1 VSSESVK
8 ERWLRTEAC
17 EARYSQAGDPA
28 ALREA
33 LGIMDELLQEASPDA
48 VRFRQLTRTKVGGL
62 RMRLYRACGD
72 LADLDRARDLFQ
84 ETVDRAEGTEEEP
97 AGYLNNLGVCLR
109 ECYES
114 RGDAA
119 DLRRSLEVLERA
131 LRSASADFPK
141 ISELLGN
148 LGVTRRDLHK
158 VEGDPFHLMEAVRL
172 LEEAVAKS
180 PAGSPDLPV
189 HLTNLGLARL
199 DLYDRMG
206 ARAALGAALQA
217 LEKSVAM
224 TPPGSPQA
232 AIRRNNLGMALG
244 RSYARTGDLQE
255 LAAAAEHFGAAVLG
269 LPKNAP
275 ARPRYLDNF
284 GTAAIELS
292 QRTGDRTLIDFA
304 IRSYLEALKTAPEES
319 PEMPRLLSGA
329 AQGLSR
335 KHEVTGDP
343 RALEHAISL
352 FREAL
357 RRSSPEAPERSRL
370 LANLAACLE
379 WRFASTRASGDLDEA
394 VHLQREGLALL
405 SAHSPDRPRHLHNL
419 AVSLQQ
425 RFQLGGGPEEREEAV
440 ALFRSTSTEGL
451 ETYPEVALGSARAWG
466 DWASQLGD
474 WRQAAEAYG
483 CARRAIDRLLE
494 AQLVRPARESWL
506 RDAQTL
512 PSREAFARLQIGDLA
527 GGVLALE
534 EGSAR
539 LLAESLNRQGAALRA
554 LAVSRPGLLSAY
566 REVVEKVS
574 AIERGWVLE
583 ARRPSDLELAARL
596 RAARAEMAAVVS
608 EIRQVAG
615 FEGLLAAPT
624 LARVRQAVEPSEADV
639 PQALVYLAA
648 SPAGALAL
656 IVTSE
661 GLDGLELRLT
671 GKELARLFEGR
682 GGEGGGYLDGLLGL
696 DPEER
701 RRWLDEGLAWAL
713 PVLGE
718 RVIGPVASRLR
729 RLGIERVAL
738 LPAGLLA
745 LLPLHSAGTP
755 PLVETWAV
763 SYAPNAASLAAARA
777 ELRVRHT
784 GVPRLVGVGNPLPHP
799 QPLEGAR
806 SELEA
811 VSSLF
816 EPEGRWPLY
825 EEAATRSALLE
836 RLPCGSH
843 LHFACHGRFDASAP
857 LASRLELA
865 GGETLTLEELLRG
878 PVRLEGVRLAV
889 LSACQTAVR
898 DMRSLPD
905 ELIGLPAGFL
915 EAGVPGVV
923 GTLWPVDDIATTLLM
938 VRFYLLLLRGDPDA
952 GSGPLAPAQA
962 LRRAQLWLRDLT
974 AGGLANQLAPPAE
987 LADLLGPAVS
997 IGIETLCMLREDPEE
1012 KLFTPRDWGAFV
1024 FFGA

>member
-1 VSSESVK
+1 MK
-8 ERWLRTEAC
+8 ERWLRAEAC
-17 EARYSQAGDPA
+17 EARYFQAGDPA

-33 LGIMDELLQEASPDA
+33 LGILDGLLEEASPDA
-48 VRFRQLTRTKVGGL
+48 VRFRQLTRTKMGSL
-62 RMRLYRACGD
+62 RMQLYRACGD

-84 ETVDRAEGTEEEP
+84 ETVDRAEGTEGEP
-97 AGYLNNLGVCLR
+97 TGYLNNLGVCLR
-109 ECYES
+109 QCYES
-114 RGDAA
+114 RGDTA

-131 LRSASADFPK
+131 LRSASADFPG
-141 ISELLGN
+141 IAGLLGN
-148 LGVTRRDLHK
+148 LGVTRKDLHQ
-158 VEGDPFHLMEAVRL
+158 VEGDPFHLGEAVRL
-172 LEEAVAKS
+172 LEEAVARS
-180 PAGSPDLPV
+180 PADSPDLPV

-199 DLYDRMG
+199 DLYDRTG
-206 ARAALGAALQA
+206 ARATLDAALQA

-224 TPPGSPQA
+224 TPSVSPQT
-232 AIRRNNLGMALG
+232 AIRRSNLGMALG
-244 RSYARTGDLQE
+244 RRYARTGDLQE
-255 LAAAAEHFGAAVLG
+255 LAAAVEHFGAAVLG
-269 LPKNAP
+269 IPENAP
-275 ARPRYLDNF
+275 ARPRYLDNL

-292 QRTGDRTLIDFA
+292 KRTGDRGLIGFA
-304 IRSYLEALKTAPEES
+304 IRSFLEALETAPEES
-319 PEMPRLLSGA
+319 PEIPRFLSGA
-329 AQGLSR
+329 ALGLTR
-335 KHEVTGDP
+335 QYEVTGDP

-352 FREAL
+352 FQEAL
-357 RRSSPEAPERSRL
+357 RRSPPDAPERSRL

-379 WRFASTRASGDLDEA
+379 WHFASTRDSGDLDEA
-394 VHLQREGLALL
+394 VRLQREGLALL
-405 SAHSPDRPRHLHNL
+405 PAHSPNLPWHFHNL

-425 RFQLGGGPEEREEAV
+425 RFQLGGRPEDREEAL
-440 ALFRSTSTEGL
+440 ALFRRTATDGL

-466 DWASQLGD
+466 DWASQRGD
-474 WRQAAEAYG
+474 WRQASEAYG

-506 RDAQTL
+506 SDAQAL

-539 LLAESLNRQGAALRA
+539 LLAESLNRQGAALRS
-554 LAVSRPGLLSAY
+554 LEVSRPDILSAY
-566 REVVEKVS
+566 REAVEKVS
-574 AIERGWVLE
+574 AIERGWILE
-583 ARRPSDLELAARL
+583 ARRPSDPELAAQL
-596 RAARAEMAAVVS
+596 RAARAEMATVVA
-608 EIRQVAG
+608 EIRQLAG
-615 FEGLLAAPT
+615 FEGLLSAPT
-624 LARVRQAVEPSEADV
+624 LARVRQAVEPSEADA

-671 GKELARLFEGR
+671 GEELAGLFEGR
-682 GGEGGGYLDGLLGL
+682 ERGRGGYLDGLLGL

-701 RRWLDEGLAWAL
+701 RRLLDEGLARIL

-718 RVIGPVASRLR
+718 RVIGPVASRLH

-738 LPAGLLA
+738 VPAGLLA
-745 LLPLHSAGTP
+745 LLPLHAAGTP

-763 SYAPNAASLAAARA
+763 SYAPNAASLSAARS
-777 ELRVRHT
+777 ERRVRHT

-816 EPEGRWPLY
+816 EPERRWPLY

-836 RLPCGSH
+836 RLPLGSH

-865 GGETLTLEELLRG
+865 GGETLTLEDLLRG

-898 DMRSLPD
+898 DLRSLPD

-923 GTLWPVDDIATTLLM
+923 GTLWPVDDVAATLLV

-952 GSGPLAPAQA
+952 GSGPLAPAEA

-974 AGGLANQLAPPAE
+974 AGELARQLDPLAE
-987 LADLLGPAVS
+987 LAGLLGPATAT
-997 IGIETLCMLREDPEE
+997 GIETLCMLREDPEE

-1024 FFGA
+1024 FLGS